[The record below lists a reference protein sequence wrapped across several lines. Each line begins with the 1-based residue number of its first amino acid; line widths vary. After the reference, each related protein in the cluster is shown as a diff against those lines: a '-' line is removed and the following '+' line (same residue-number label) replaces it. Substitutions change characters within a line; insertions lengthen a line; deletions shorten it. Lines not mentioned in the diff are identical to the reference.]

1 MGDHQRVSI
10 NFQFSRKNKGKK
22 MNKIKKYIPWLFAIF
37 VAGVVFIPSLFFKF
51 AGAAETRHIFAT
63 VGEFLGISMFE
74 PYGRYLIA
82 LVELTAAIL
91 LLIPRTQVYGSV
103 VALGVLSGAILSHL
117 VSPLGIIVRWV
128 ENGILQEDSTLFI
141 LAILSFISCLTII
154 WMRRV
159 ELPLKLIQTPFRP
172 EKRDWGN
179 SPYTRDKLSQ
189 EKA

>member
-51 AGAAETRHIFAT
+51 AGAAETRHIFET
-63 VGEFLGISMFE
+63 VGEF
-74 PYGRYLIA
+74 
-82 LVELTAAIL
+82 
-91 LLIPRTQVYGSV
+91 PRTQVYGSV